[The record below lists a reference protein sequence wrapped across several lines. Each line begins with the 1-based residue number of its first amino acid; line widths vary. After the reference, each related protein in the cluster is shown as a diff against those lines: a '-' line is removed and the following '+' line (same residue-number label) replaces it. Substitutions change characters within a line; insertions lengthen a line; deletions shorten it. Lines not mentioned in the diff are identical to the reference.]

1 MRSRSSALLPLVI
14 SAAVAL
20 SMSSLGPLLTAPV
33 LSLSL
38 FLITGVPGLI
48 AAAASL
54 LRLGRSWPA
63 VLAAL
68 SGTGLLIWL
77 GTSAAPGG
85 TPLTG
90 IPDLFASGFQV
101 LRESRPP
108 MPDHPALGWLLL
120 FMAFVL
126 WLVSYVLAESLEQ
139 PAWVIAP
146 LALPYS
152 IAALVYPAELG
163 VTGFLL
169 VAGGYVA
176 VLLTAGGPG
185 LTGGGLGFQLA
196 RWIVGLI
203 AATAATALTLGV
215 TSVLP
220 MGQKQPWLN
229 NGIDKPIQLSDP
241 TIELSRN
248 LQRPSPV
255 DVLTYR
261 SSDQKPHYLRT
272 TALTRLTT
280 EGAQLESM
288 RLRSSGIGGAYD
300 APGEKVDVDVSM
312 RFPSQY
318 LPAPFAVDGFDAP
331 GKWGFDQ
338 NTLSVVATGDQGTD
352 QTTNLDYRA
361 TSVIPDGS
369 SSLPTARAGSDPAGG
384 ETLKVPE
391 GISDGV
397 RNLAAK
403 IAGNAATD
411 GAKAKAI
418 EEYLTS
424 DRFTYTLQAPSSTG
438 VDAISAFLLNDRSGY
453 CIHFATSMAVLA
465 RIEGI
470 PSRVAVGFTG
480 GVPDGDGYKVTTD
493 NMHAWP
499 ELYFEGLGWVPFEP
513 TKSIG
518 SSNTGENP
526 PQSSPSPD
534 PSVPPSTGAE
544 SPEPQPTEPTPTLAP
559 SPVPSPGDG
568 AQGTGAESSGNWGWL
583 LWGLPVLVLL
593 ASPAMARLLIRGWRL
608 RGGQPPASAAAAAW
622 RELAAVHRD
631 LGREFPP
638 GSPVEAAKTMESGLP
653 AAAAAHL
660 LEVAEVAQRSQFA
673 RETPPVD
680 QLPGRVKLLVRE
692 LRDGTP
698 TPRRLLAFLLP
709 ASLWRPRSAGG
720 GKRGRKSR

>member
-1 MRSRSSALLPLVI
+1 MSSRSSVALPLVM
-14 SAAVAL
+14 SVAVAL
-20 SMSSLGPLLTAPV
+20 SMFSLGPLFTSPV
-33 LSLSL
+33 LSPAL
-38 FLITGVPGLI
+38 FLVTGTPGLV
-48 AAAASL
+48 AATAAL
-54 LRLGRSWPA
+54 LRIGRSWSA

-77 GTSAAPGG
+77 GMGAAPGS

-90 IPDLFASGFQV
+90 IPGLFASGFQV
-101 LRESRPP
+101 LRDSQPP

-120 FMAFVL
+120 FLAFVL
-126 WLVSYVLAESLEQ
+126 WLVSYVLAEPLEQ

-146 LALPYS
+146 LALPYGLT
-152 IAALVYPAELG
+152 ALVHPVEMG

-176 VLLTAGGPG
+176 ILLTAGGPG
-185 LTGGGLGFQLA
+185 LTGGGAGFQLA
-196 RWIVGLI
+196 RWVVGLI
-203 AATAATALTLGV
+203 AATVATALALGV

-220 MGQKQPWLN
+220 MGRKQPWLN
-229 NGIDKPIQLSDP
+229 NGAEKPIQLSDP

-261 SSDQKPHYLRT
+261 ASDRKPHYLRT
-272 TALTRLTT
+272 TALTHLTT

-288 RLRSSGIGGAYD
+288 RLRSSGIGEAYD
-300 APGEKVDVDVSM
+300 APGNKVDVNISM

-318 LPAPFAVDGFDAP
+318 LPAPFAIDGFDAS
-331 GKWGFDQ
+331 GNWGFDQ
-338 NTLSVVATGDQGTD
+338 NTLSVVATGDQGAD
-352 QTTNLDYRA
+352 QTTNLDYRV
-361 TSVIPDGS
+361 TSVIPDGG
-369 SSLPTARAGSDPAGG
+369 SSLSAARAGSDPAGG

-391 GISDGV
+391 GISEEI
-397 RNLAAK
+397 RNLAAR
-403 IAGNAATD
+403 ITGNAATD

-424 DRFTYTLQAPSSTG
+424 DKFTYTLQAPTSTG
-438 VDAISAFLLNDRSGY
+438 VDAISTFLLNDHSGY

-470 PSRVAVGFTG
+470 PSRIAVGFTG

-518 SSNTGENP
+518 SSGTGENP
-526 PQSSPSPD
+526 PPNPPSSD
-534 PSVPPSTGAE
+534 PSTPPSTAVE
-544 SPEPQPTEPTPTLAP
+544 SPEPQPTEPTPSLAP
-559 SPVPSPGDG
+559 SPASSPGEG
-568 AQGTGAESSGNWGWL
+568 TQGTSAGSSESWGWL
-583 LWGLPVLVLL
+583 LWGLPVLLL
-593 ASPAMARLLIRGWRL
+593 LVSPAVARLLIRGWRL
-608 RGGQPPASAAAAAW
+608 RGGQPPATAAAAAW

-631 LGREFPP
+631 LGRKFPP
-638 GSPVEAAKTMESGLP
+638 GSPVEVVKAMEHGLP
-653 AAAAAHL
+653 ATTAAHL
-660 LEVAEVAQRSQFA
+660 FEVAEAAQRSQFA

-692 LRDGTP
+692 LRGDTP
-698 TPRRLLAFLLP
+698 APRRLLAFLLP
-709 ASLWRPRSAGG
+709 ASLWRPRRAGG
-720 GKRGRKSR
+720 GKRRRKSR